1 MNLMVFYDFHD
12 IVIPLLRHLM
22 CKDATTEDVDGPE
35 ERQWKPPLP
44 SELRARR
51 EVVSLQPDQAV
62 VPDK

>member
-44 SELRARR
+44 GE
-51 EVVSLQPDQAV
+51 LQPDQAI